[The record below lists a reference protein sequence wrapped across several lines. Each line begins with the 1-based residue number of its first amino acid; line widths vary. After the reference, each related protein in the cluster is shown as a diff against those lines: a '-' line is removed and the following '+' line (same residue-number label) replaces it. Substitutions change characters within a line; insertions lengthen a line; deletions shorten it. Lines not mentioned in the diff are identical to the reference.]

1 MKQVYVSL
9 TSLLLFAGPL
19 LAQPRVNAV
28 VNAASYDPVAPR
40 GGLVSIFGAG
50 LARSTVSAAS
60 LPLPTRLEDTVVR
73 VGDLELEAPLYFVSP
88 TQINALLPF
97 EVLGDR
103 ISLVV
108 TTAAGRS
115 PPFLLTPTPTGPGI
129 FTRDSRP
136 RGRALAFGP
145 GFQPLD
151 VVVPGEPILFYATG
165 LGPTDPPVPSGS
177 PGAAAEPFN
186 RVVTVPEVV
195 VGEAPAQIV
204 FAGLAPGLAGVYQLN
219 VIPRTSVS
227 DPASDRLYI
236 RSRGRTSNVA
246 EVGIRPGQNV
256 TNASGTIELLY
267 PIFRTA
273 TEGPPITFSVH
284 SLVARFTARFD
295 IAPAAG
301 PFSLVAVS
309 DGDARVVVTFDP
321 ANGTFEGAATVPTMA
336 ARLGDFSGSGLA
348 PFDLASCG
356 RVIDGSINCLPFPG
370 TRIPLS
376 RIDPWEIQAFR
387 LLPLPEEASPGS
399 ATGLLRVRGEAR
411 RGSTFLIDAQNN
423 SRLSAFGG
431 YVTIPLPVTL
441 PAPNQMTVVKLY
453 IDGQRVAS
461 AEVSYR
467 VGPF

>member
-9 TSLLLFAGPL
+9 TGLLLFAGPL
-19 LAQPRVNAV
+19 LAQPTVNAV
-28 VNAASYDPVAPR
+28 VNAASYDPVVAR
-40 GGLVSIFGAG
+40 GGLVSIFGTG

-73 VGDLELEAPLYFVSP
+73 VGDVELEAPLYFVSP

-115 PPFLLTPTPTGPGI
+115 PPFLLTPTVTGPGI

-151 VVVPGEPILFYATG
+151 VVVRGEPILFYATG
-165 LGPTDPPVPSGS
+165 LGPTDPPVVSGS

-195 VGEAPAQIV
+195 VGEVPAQVV

-219 VIPRTSVS
+219 VIPGTSVS
-227 DPASDRLYI
+227 DPASDRLWI

-267 PIFRTA
+267 PTSRTD
-273 TEGPPITFSVH
+273 GPPITFSVH

-295 IAPAAG
+295 IAPSAG
-301 PFSLVAVS
+301 PFSLVALT
-309 DGDARVVVTFDP
+309 DGDARVIVTFDP
-321 ANGTFEGAATVPTMA
+321 ANGTFEGTVTEPTIA
-336 ARLGDFSGSGLA
+336 ARVGDFSGSGLL
-348 PFDLASCG
+348 PLDLASCTLFT
-356 RVIDGSINCLPFPG
+356 DGSVNCIPFPG
-370 TRIPLS
+370 ARIPAS
-376 RIDPWEIQAFR
+376 RFDPSELRVIS
-387 LLPLPEEASPGS
+387 LLPLPEAPAPGS
-399 ATGLLRVRGEAR
+399 ATGVLRVRGEAR

-441 PAPNQMTVVKLY
+441 PAPNQTTAVKLY